1 MLLTLEVA
9 HYCVTQFCHPSFFG
23 FLPMGKSVADYSMR
37 KVNLCISLAIFQLAF
52 MKNKDPNKNP
62 QQSSMS
68 NNSVALS
75 K

>member
-1 MLLTLEVA
+1 
-9 HYCVTQFCHPSFFG
+9 
-23 FLPMGKSVADYSMR
+23 MGKSVADYSMR
-37 KVNLCISLAIFQLAF
+37 KVNLYISLAIFQLAF